1 MASISKYGKGYRAQ
15 VFVQGVRDS
24 STFRTKR
31 EAEAWAFQR
40 EEEIRN
46 PKPVGAHTLAEALNR
61 YRDEVSPTKRGERW
75 EIVRISAFL
84 KEPSFPSARAMIELT
99 PEDFG
104 RWRDARLKVVTPGTV
119 LRDISLLSAV
129 LETARREWLWVRV
142 NPLADMRKPK
152 QPDHREVI
160 ISPWQAIKMLK
171 TMGYRR
177 GPCKSTTQAA
187 CVAFLL
193 AMRTGMRAGELCKLK
208 WEDVKDGVFRV
219 TGLEKGAGKTG
230 KRDIPM
236 VRKALRLIE
245 SMRGFDTVYVFGLS
259 SQTLDALFRRYR
271 DRAGLDGFT
280 FHDTRHTAATL
291 LSGKLDVLTLCK
303 MFGWKS
309 TSQALTYYNPTPD
322 QIRQKL
328 ERDQSQK

>member
-24 STFRTKR
+24 ATFRTKR

-40 EEEIRN
+40 ESEIRS
-46 PKPVGAHTLAEALNR
+46 PKNHTSHTLADALNR

-84 KEPSFPSARAMIELT
+84 KEPALPTSRPLPELT
-99 PEDFG
+99 PDDFG
-104 RWRDARLKVVTPGTV
+104 RWRDARLKVVAPGTV
-119 LRDISLLSAV
+119 LREGALLSAV
-129 LETARREWLWVRV
+129 LETARREWKWMIV
-142 NPLADMRKPK
+142 NPFSDMRKPAS
-152 QPDHREVI
+152 PDHREVI
-160 ISPWQAIKMLK
+160 ITPWQAIKMLRV
-171 TMGYRR
+171 MGYRR
-177 GPCKSTTQAA
+177 SPCKSTTQAV

-193 AMRTGMRAGELCKLK
+193 AMRTGMRAGEICKLK
-208 WEDVKDGVFRV
+208 WDDVKNGFARV

-230 KRDIPM
+230 KRDIPL
-236 VRKALRLIE
+236 VRKSSRLIE
-245 SMRGFDTVYVFGLS
+245 SMRGWDTVYVFGLS

-271 DRAGLDGFT
+271 MRAGLEGFT
-280 FHDTRHTAATL
+280 FHDTRHTAATM

-309 TSQALTYYNPTPD
+309 TTQALTYFNPTPD
-322 QIRQKL
+322 QIRKQL
-328 ERDQSQK
+328 ERGQSR

>member
-1 MASISKYGKGYRAQ
+1 MSSISKYRKGYRAQ
-15 VFVQGVRDS
+15 VFIQGVRDS
-24 STFRTKR
+24 ATFRTKR

-40 EEEIRN
+40 EAEIRN
-46 PKPVGAHTLAEALNR
+46 PKPAGAHTLAEALMR
-61 YRDEVSPTKRGERW
+61 YREEVSPGKRGERW

-84 KEPSFPSARAMIELT
+84 KEPTLPTLRPVADLT
-99 PEDFG
+99 PEDLG

-119 LRDISLLSAV
+119 LREIALLSAV
-129 LETARREWLWVRV
+129 LETARREWQWLPV
-142 NPLADMRKPK
+142 NPLTDMRKPK
-152 QPDHREVI
+152 APDHREVT

-177 GPCKSTTQAA
+177 GPCRSTTQAA

-208 WEDVKDGVFRV
+208 WDDVRDGFFRV
-219 TGLEKGAGKTG
+219 TGIEKGAGKTG

-236 VRKALRLIE
+236 VGKALRLVE
-245 SMRGFDTVYVFGLS
+245 TMRGFDTIYVFGLS
-259 SQTLDALFRRYR
+259 SQTLDSLFRRYR
-271 DRAGLDGFT
+271 ERAGLSGFT

-303 MFGWKS
+303 MFGWRS
-309 TSQALTYYNPTPD
+309 TSQALTYYNPTHD

-328 ERDQSQK
+328 ERGQSLK